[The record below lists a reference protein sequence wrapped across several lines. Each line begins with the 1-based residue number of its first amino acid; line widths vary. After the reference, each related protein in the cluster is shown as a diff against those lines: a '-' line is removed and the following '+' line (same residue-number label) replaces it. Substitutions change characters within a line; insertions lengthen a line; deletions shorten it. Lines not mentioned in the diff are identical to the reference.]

1 MKNGSISVEAAMGH
15 MDDNSGNEQKQYAA
29 LMELDKQHMIVIGK
43 CVSF

>member
-1 MKNGSISVEAAMGH
+1 MKNGSISVEAAMDH
-15 MDDNSGNEQKQYAA
+15 MDGGNEQKQYAA

>member
-1 MKNGSISVEAAMGH
+1 MKNGSISVEAAMDH
-15 MDDNSGNEQKQYAA
+15 SGNEQKQYAA